1 MVPPLGDF
9 RLSIVNKFS
18 SASVALILAIPAGF
32 LSYLLVDA
40 MLIHFRNMAT
50 VMRILT
56 CVTLAF
62 SALGTVLPVGI
73 VIFTKT
79 ETEEDA
85 ETETDED
92 AKKGEEE
99 DGEKGEEEA
108 ADESDGLIP
117 SDDGDPVP
125 DEEPSVVIDAFKDAE
140 PEPIARPE
148 AEEADEDMEKSVVID
163 TTEMFDDDIYESEI
177 PEDDDLALDVEDEEP
192 EPEPQKKGKKKKKK

>member
-9 RLSIVNKFS
+9 RLPIVNKFS

-85 ETETDED
+85 ETEADEE

-99 DGEKGEEEA
+99 DGEEEA

-117 SDDGDPVP
+117 SADGDPVP

-140 PEPIARPE
+140 SESIARPD
-148 AEEADEDMEKSVVID
+148 ADDADADMEKSVVIE
-163 TTEMFDDDIYESEI
+163 TTGMFDQDIYESE
-177 PEDDDLALDVEDEEP
+177 PADDDLALDVEDEEP
-192 EPEPQKKGKKKKKK
+192 EPEPQQKDKKKKKKKKK

>member
-1 MVPPLGDF
+1 M
-9 RLSIVNKFS
+9 NKFS

-56 CVTLAF
+56 CITLAF

-85 ETETDED
+85 ETEADED
-92 AKKGEEE
+92 AKEGEEE
-99 DGEKGEEEA
+99 DGEASEEGEEA
-108 ADESDGLIP
+108 AAEDTEGIIP

-125 DEEPSVVIDAFKDAE
+125 DEEPIVVIDAFKDAE
-140 PEPIARPE
+140 SESIARPD
-148 AEEADEDMEKSVVID
+148 ADDADEDMEKSVVIE
-163 TTEMFDDDIYESEI
+163 TTGMFDQDIYESE
-177 PEDDDLALDVEDEEP
+177 PADDDLALDVEDEEP
-192 EPEPQKKGKKKKKK
+192 EPEPQQKDKKKKKKKK